1 MTRCKHLMRSGYSA
15 TTLPPQATRV
25 KGDLYRSAHFAGFC
39 SFGPDLLDDAVA
51 SANQR
56 ALERV
61 ANLGEQVEWLKLQRE
76 EVLH

>member
-1 MTRCKHLMRSGYSA
+1 MP
-15 TTLPPQATRV
+15 PPQMTRV
-25 KGDLYRSAHFAGFC
+25 KAALFRSTRYAGFC
-39 SFGPDLLDDAVA
+39 SSALGRQDDAVPSA
-51 SANQR
+51 SES